1 MRATFTILLLLP
13 LLAHAHSE
21 HHSIRIHMTD
31 LWSSLTWDSL
41 DSFADEQAIVLETE
55 FVGSFVALEA
65 LQAGLIDAAL
75 LALPSIEDVDLSA
88 YTAQAVAYTAARV
101 QVHTVN
107 PIQELSYHELQAI
120 FDGHEQKRIK
130 HWNELAEDAS
140 FLGAIRPYIVSDKA
154 AIIDKLFRYRVFPNG
169 FIAEEIPIIT
179 QEDYQQKVL
188 SESNSI
194 CILPDRPQE
203 NQSKSLKIRSKDENA
218 AFELNAFNLY
228 YEDYPIALTYYL
240 VCQTDLI
247 ADQLIPYFYGHNF
260 EQLMARSG
268 YYALPELARQ

>member
-21 HHSIRIHMTD
+21 CHSIRIHVTD
-31 LWSSLTWDSL
+31 LWSNLTWDSL

-101 QVHTVN
+101 QVHTIN

-140 FLGAIRPYIVSDKA
+140 FLGAIRPYIVSDNA
-154 AIIDKLFRYRVFPNG
+154 SIIDDLFRYRVFPDG
-169 FIAEEIPIIT
+169 YLSEDIPIIT
-179 QEDYQQKVL
+179 PEEYEQKVL

-218 AFELNAFNLY
+218 AYELNTFNLY
-228 YEDYPIALTYYL
+228 YNDYPIALTYYL
-240 VCQTDLI
+240 LCQNDLI
-247 ADQLIPYFYGHNF
+247 AEQLIPYFYGHNF

-268 YYALPELARQ
+268 YYTLPELARQ

>member
-1 MRATFTILLLLP
+1 MRTNLTILLLLP
-13 LLAHAHSE
+13 FLAHAHSE
-21 HHSIRIHMTD
+21 HNSIRIHMTD

-41 DSFADEQAIVLETE
+41 DSFADKQAIVLETE

-88 YTAQAVAYTAARV
+88 YTAQPVAYTAARV

-107 PIQELSYHELQAI
+107 PIQELSYRELQAI

-130 HWNELAEDAS
+130 HWNKLAEDAS
-140 FLGAIRPYIVSDKA
+140 FLGVIRPYIVSDKA
-154 AIIDKLFRYRVFPNG
+154 AIIDDLFRYSVFPNG
-169 FIAEEIPIIT
+169 YLAEEIPIIT
-179 QEDYQQKVL
+179 QEDYKQKVL
-188 SESNSI
+188 SEYNSI
-194 CILPDRPQE
+194 CILPGRPEE

-218 AFELNAFNLY
+218 AYELNTFNLY
-228 YEDYPIALTYYL
+228 YNDYPIALTYYL
-240 VCQTDLI
+240 VCQNDLI
-247 ADQLIPYFYGHNF
+247 AEQLIPYFYGQKF

-268 YYALPELARQ
+268 YYALPDLIRK